1 MISQSIWRQI
11 HFLVKS
17 VGRSRRPNKDLT
29 GGAQCYLVL
38 VKMNQNAF
46 QRRSRLCSRK
56 HFLVQPPMS
65 IFFSFPPTGILKNA
79 HAFWILSRNVCTIV
93 SFHGRNSPLE
103 LECGETS
110 QKVFLPMLCD
120 AKPADADHGC
130 EELRRHE
137 ASRPRNIRQI
147 SKPATAHE
155 TWWPPGLMVTPF
167 PYATASSHPARVPWR
182 HLSSAYVRMSIGHQ
196 NPCQP

>member
-1 MISQSIWRQI
+1 MLTGPSQNESKRVSASFKIMLTEAFPRTAANV
-11 HFLVKS
+11 HFLLIS
-17 VGRSRRPNKDLT
+17 PNRYPQKCARVLDSFT
-29 GGAQCYLVL
+29 QCLYH
-38 VKMNQNAF
+38 
-46 QRRSRLCSRK
+46 R
-56 HFLVQPPMS
+56 
-65 IFFSFPPTGILKNA
+65 FFSRPTD
-79 HAFWILSRNVCTIV
+79 T
-93 SFHGRNSPLE
+93 NSPLE

-182 HLSSAYVRMSIGHQ
+182 HLSWAQRERQFCLCSHEYWTPKLLTDH
-196 NPCQP
+196 